1 MTKCQNGACKNC
13 HNGTDKCYL
22 YTTQDWK
29 EFRTRHPEHLGEA
42 GGYCLMCAA
51 VNALKEERNA
61 VLDEVKREVEKEY
74 GDEHPRAQSITRK
87 DISTIINNL
96 RVK

>member
-61 VLDEVKREVEKEY
+61 VLDEVKREVEKHY
-74 GDEHPRAQSITRK
+74 VPDFDNNTIHQK
-87 DISTIINNL
+87 DLQDVLNNL